1 MYVRF
6 TLPDGPHLW
15 TQAALIVDYLLQ
27 IRVHSFLRPIIRN
40 CHPMY
45 EYRSQPSGIIKGCT
59 YIQMVV
65 VQPRFDTYFLM
76 KSRVN
81 MFDITQC
88 TTAYSAEGVGG
99 GTELA
104 PLEPGVAA

>member
-1 MYVRF
+1 M
-6 TLPDGPHLW
+6 
-15 TQAALIVDYLLQ
+15 A
-27 IRVHSFLRPIIRN
+27 
-40 CHPMY
+40 
-45 EYRSQPSGIIKGCT
+45 
-59 YIQMVV
+59 V

-88 TTAYSAEGVGG
+88 TAAYSAEGVGG